1 MALEDALISSA
12 GGDFVA
18 TLAAVLAIFI
28 MAICVLLVRWIMV
41 TIPAQ
46 MEKDRL
52 AMCAEMEK
60 DRLATC
66 DEIKGMINT
75 LHEHDRQ
82 AKEIKDTA
90 SRIEIELKSR
100 PCQLR

>member
-28 MAICVLLVRWIMV
+28 MAICLLLVRWIMS
-41 TIPAQ
+41 TIPTQ

-52 AMCAEMEK
+52 AVCE
-60 DRLATC
+60 
-66 DEIKGMINT
+66 EIKGMIGA
-75 LHEHDRQ
+75 LHEHDQQ
-82 AKEIKDTA
+82 AKEIKDTTA
-90 SRIEIELKSR
+90 RIETELKSR